1 MLYRVFGLVGGP
13 PARRSF
19 NRLGSAHL
27 THTIHPSSVRYIS
40 PAIQVSRALTL
51 TRRAIVLML
60 CDSQI
65 PMML

>member
-1 MLYRVFGLVGGP
+1 MHTVFSGVGGP

-40 PAIQVSRALTL
+40 HAIQVSRAWLSSS
-51 TRRAIVLML
+51 RNRANVV
-60 CDSQI
+60 
-65 PMML
+65 